1 MRLKAGNP
9 DQCAPIA
16 SNAFSLLAYYCCLI
30 GNRFLYLRQQAEMDA
45 EAIDID
51 SGPALRAARQRHVLV
66 VDDDAA
72 DRERVANY
80 LALYVFRVT
89 PAESGKR
96 MMEILRDEP
105 IDLVALETT
114 LRGEDGQ
121 HLARRLRETSTVPII
136 IVTSRAEEADR
147 VMGLELGADDY
158 VTKPF
163 SMRELLARIR
173 AVMRRYPRSEGS
185 LDRSRAVRAYQ
196 FAGWTLNVPLRALK
210 SPSGKRVPISNGEFS
225 LLLAL
230 LTRPNRNLSRDQLL
244 ELSRLRSTDV
254 YDRSID
260 VQILRLRRKIETD
273 PPRPELIR
281 TERGLGY
288 RLCASV
294 TTAYSTEKPGIGT
307 VRSRCKPAA
316 PLTQGI

>member
-1 MRLKAGNP
+1 M
-9 DQCAPIA
+9 DTD
-16 SNAFSLLAYYCCLI
+16 LI
-30 GNRFLYLRQQAEMDA
+30 E
-45 EAIDID
+45 ID
-51 SGPALRAARQRHVLV
+51 SGVTSRAARQRHVLV
-66 VDDDAA
+66 VDDDAV

-80 LALYVFRVT
+80 LAINGFRVT

-121 HLARRLRETSTVPII
+121 HLARRLRETSMVPII

-173 AVMRRYPRSEGS
+173 AVMRRYARCESSPE
-185 LDRSRAVRAYQ
+185 RSRAVRAYQ
-196 FAGWTLNVPLRALK
+196 FAGWNLNVPLRALK
-210 SPSGKRVPISNGEFS
+210 APSGERVPITNGEFG
-225 LLLAL
+225 LLLAF
-230 LTRPNRNLSRDQLL
+230 LTRPNRSLSRDQLL
-244 ELSRLRSTDV
+244 ELSRLRSTEV

-273 PPRPELIR
+273 PARPELIK

-288 RLCASV
+288 RLRASV
-294 TTAYSTEKPGIGT
+294 TTVYSRENGT
-307 VRSRCKPAA
+307 VRSEYRPAA
-316 PLTQGI
+316 PLIQGI

>member
-1 MRLKAGNP
+1 MDGEVTE
-9 DQCAPIA
+9 
-16 SNAFSLLAYYCCLI
+16 I
-30 GNRFLYLRQQAEMDA
+30 GPGAT
-45 EAIDID
+45 
-51 SGPALRAARQRHVLV
+51 SRAARQRHVLV

-80 LALYVFRVT
+80 LTLNDFRVT

-121 HLARRLRETSTVPII
+121 HLARRLRETSMVPII

-173 AVMRRYPRSEGS
+173 AVMRRYARSESS

-196 FAGWTLNVPLRALK
+196 FAGWTLNLPLRALK
-210 SPSGKRVPISNGEFS
+210 APSGERVPISNGEFG

-244 ELSRLRSTDV
+244 ELSRLRSTEV

-273 PPRPELIR
+273 PARPELIK
-281 TERGLGY
+281 TERGVGY

-294 TTAYSTEKPGIGT
+294 TTAYSLEKSGIGT
-307 VRSRCKPAA
+307 VRS
-316 PLTQGI
+316 Q

>member
-1 MRLKAGNP
+1 MIEIDAGV
-9 DQCAPIA
+9 A
-16 SNAFSLLAYYCCLI
+16 S
-30 GNRFLYLRQQAEMDA
+30 RT
-45 EAIDID
+45 
-51 SGPALRAARQRHVLV
+51 ARQRHVLV

-80 LALYVFRVT
+80 LALNDFRVT
-89 PAESGKR
+89 PVESGKQ
-96 MMEILRDEP
+96 MMEILREEP

-121 HLARRLRETSTVPII
+121 HLARRLRETSMVPII
-136 IVTSRAEEADR
+136 IVTSRGEEADR

-173 AVMRRYPRSEGS
+173 AVMRRYSRSESS
-185 LDRSRAVRAYQ
+185 LDRNRAVRAYQ

-210 SPSGKRVPISNGEFS
+210 APSGERVPVSNGEFG
-225 LLLAL
+225 LLLAF

-244 ELSRLRSTDV
+244 ELSRLRSTEV

-273 PPRPELIR
+273 PGRPELIK
-281 TERGLGY
+281 TERGVGY

-294 TTAYSTEKPGIGT
+294 TAAYSSERQGT
-307 VRSRCKPAA
+307 GPVRSRYEPAV
-316 PLTQGI
+316 PLTQAM

>member
-1 MRLKAGNP
+1 
-9 DQCAPIA
+9 
-16 SNAFSLLAYYCCLI
+16 
-30 GNRFLYLRQQAEMDA
+30 MDTD
-45 EAIDID
+45 EIEID
-51 SGPALRAARQRHVLV
+51 SGVTSRAARQRHVLV

-72 DRERVANY
+72 DRERVAKY
-80 LALYVFRVT
+80 LTLNDFRVT

-121 HLARRLRETSTVPII
+121 HLARRLRETSMVPII
-136 IVTSRAEEADR
+136 IVTTRAEEADR
-147 VMGLELGADDY
+147 IMGLELGADDY

-173 AVMRRYPRSEGS
+173 AVMRRCPCSESS
-185 LDRSRAVRAYQ
+185 LDRGRAVRAYQ
-196 FAGWTLNVPLRALK
+196 FAGWNLNVPLRALRA
-210 SPSGKRVPISNGEFS
+210 PSGERVPITNGEFG
-225 LLLAL
+225 LLLAF
-230 LTRPNRNLSRDQLL
+230 LTRPNRSLSRDQLL
-244 ELSRLRSTDV
+244 DLSRLRSTEV

-273 PPRPELIR
+273 PARPELIE

-288 RLCASV
+288 RLRASV
-294 TTAYSTEKPGIGT
+294 TTVYSTARPSMGPVNSKNT
-307 VRSRCKPAA
+307 SAA
-316 PLTQGI
+316 PTAPCRDGFVAASP